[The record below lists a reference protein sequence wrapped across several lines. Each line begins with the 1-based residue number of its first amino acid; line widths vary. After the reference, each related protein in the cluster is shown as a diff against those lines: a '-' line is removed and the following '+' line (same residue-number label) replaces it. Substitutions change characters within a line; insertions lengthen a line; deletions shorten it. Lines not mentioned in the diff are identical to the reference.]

1 MDHPEDIPVIY
12 RKFGSDIRKR
22 TAIFAATVKYRED
35 KRAYYSI
42 RDEKVSTAD
51 SRRYDKR
58 WEEVP
63 SWANGGIDSVWRL
76 CCTNDAHSTLDRYAM
91 ALGLQRLAGDD
102 TLPCWCPT
110 DFPIKAI
117 GYEGEGTLLRY
128 AFDACKQLC
137 DSLLEREAGEAA
149 LRHYRERVERQAT
162 PTEPAACA

>member
-1 MDHPEDIPVIY
+1 MAEITIPCACTIA
-12 RKFGSDIRKR
+12 GSDSGAGAGIQADLKTFSALDTWGVTVI
-22 TAIFAATVKYRED
+22 TAVTAQNTMKVK
-35 KRAYYSI
+35 
-42 RDEKVSTAD
+42 
-51 SRRYDKR
+51 
-58 WEEVP
+58 
-63 SWANGGIDSVWRL
+63 GIWPLPPEAVHIQMESVL
-76 CCTNDAHSTLDRYAM
+76 E
-91 ALGLQRLAGDD
+91 
-102 TLPCWCPT
+102 